1 MNIFTKVPG
10 LAQQTSKLGSVL
22 QRAFYGSSGRKK
34 LIIDEHLSGKTRSS
48 IPADSVVFGLDL
60 QVTLFE
66 QRNFAG
72 RRLDLSSD
80 CARLSDKN
88 FPERCNSV
96 QVESGA
102 WVGYEHENFRGRQYL
117 WDMSERGE
125 YNCYDKWCAQDNN
138 PGRAQLFERA
148 GFSGKKME
156 IQDDIPNLM
165 SRYSLNRVASIRVLG
180 GAWAVY
186 QEPNY
191 RGPHYILEKKDYN
204 NYSDWGSQNSTVGSM
219 RR

>member
-1 MNIFTKVPG
+1 MNIFAKVSG

-22 QRAFYGSSGRKK
+22 QRAFYGSSGK
-34 LIIDEHLSGKTRSS
+34 
-48 IPADSVVFGLDL
+48 
-60 QVTLFE
+60 VTLFE

-80 CARLSDKN
+80 CQKLSERN

-102 WVGYEHENFRGRQYL
+102 WVGYEQDSFRGRQYL
-117 WDMSERGE
+117 WDMNDRGE
-125 YNCYDKWCAQDNN
+125 YNCYDKWCAQMDHIASVRAVKQDTN
-138 PGRAQLFERA
+138 PPKAQLFERA
-148 GFSGKKME
+148 SFSGRRTD

-165 SRYSLNRVASIRVLG
+165 TRHSLNRAASIRVLG
-180 GAWAVY
+180 GAWVVY

-191 RGPHYILEKKDYN
+191 RGPHYVLEKRDYN
-204 NYSDWGSQNSTVGSM
+204 SSSDWGGQGSTVGSI
-219 RR
+219 RRIRFT

>member
-22 QRAFYGSSGRKK
+22 QRAFYGSSGR
-34 LIIDEHLSGKTRSS
+34 
-48 IPADSVVFGLDL
+48 
-60 QVTLFE
+60 VTLFE

-80 CARLSDKN
+80 CSRLSDKN
-88 FPERCNSV
+88 FPEKCNSV

-102 WVGYEHENFRGRQYL
+102 WVGFEHDNFRGRQYV
-117 WDMSERGE
+117 WDMSDRGE
-125 YNCYDKWCAQDNN
+125 YNCYEKWCGQTDHISSVRAVKQDNN
-138 PGRAQLFERA
+138 PARAQLFERA

-165 SRYSLNRVASIRVLG
+165 SRYSLNRAASIRILG
-180 GAWAVY
+180 GAWVVY

-191 RGPHYILEKKDYN
+191 RGPHYILEKRDYN
-204 NYSDWGSQNSTVGSM
+204 NFSDWGSQNSTVGSM
-219 RR
+219 RRVRFS